1 MTDDARL
8 KICETFVSIQGESSY
23 AGHPCFFVRLTGCNL
38 RCHCCDTTYAYSD
51 GKEMDI
57 GEILSGAR
65 DSGVGLVEV
74 TGGEPLLQKGTPA
87 LIKSLCDEGFS
98 VLVETNGSMKIDGI
112 DSRAVAILDIKTPGS
127 GMAEEMFYGNLEI
140 LRPHDEIKFVIADRA
155 DYVWTKGVIEKFGLA
170 GRNILLSPSFGL
182 LAPEVLVEWIIED
195 RLNVRLNL
203 ELHKYVFG
211 DRRGV

>member
-1 MTDDARL
+1 MA
-8 KICETFVSIQGESSY
+8 
-23 AGHPCFFVRLTGCNL
+23 
-38 RCHCCDTTYAYSD
+38 
-51 GKEMDI
+51 I

-98 VLVETNGSMKIDGI
+98 VLVETNGSMKIDII

-127 GMAEEMFYGNLEI
+127 GMAAEMFYGNLEI
-140 LRPHDEIKFVIADRA
+140 LRLHDEIKFVIADRA
-155 DYVWTKGVIEKFGLA
+155 DYVWTKGVIEKFGLMD
-170 GRNILLSPSFGL
+170 RNILLSPSFGL

-195 RLNVRLNL
+195 HLNVRLNL
-203 ELHKYVFG
+203 QLHKYVFG
-211 DRRGV
+211 NRRGV

>member
-23 AGHPCFFVRLTGCNL
+23 AGQPCFFVRLTGCNL

-112 DSRAVAILDIKTPGS
+112 DSRAVVILDIKTPGS

-182 LAPEVLVEWIIED
+182 LAPEVLVKWIIED

-203 ELHKYVFG
+203 QLHKYVFG

>member
-1 MTDDARL
+1 MTDGVRL

-23 AGHPCFFVRLTGCNL
+23 AGQPCFFVRLTGCNL

-51 GKEMDI
+51 GKEMAM

-87 LIKSLCDEGFS
+87 LIESLCDEGFS
-98 VLVETNGSMKIDGI
+98 VLVETNGSMKIDII
-112 DSRAVAILDIKTPGS
+112 DSRAVVILDIKTPGS
-127 GMAEEMFYGNLEI
+127 GMAAEMFYGNLEI

-182 LAPEVLVEWIIED
+182 LSPEVLVGWIIED

-203 ELHKYVFG
+203 QIHKYVFG

>member
-1 MTDDARL
+1 MTDGVRL

-203 ELHKYVFG
+203 QLHKYVFG

>member
-1 MTDDARL
+1 MTDDVRL

-23 AGHPCFFVRLTGCNL
+23 AGLPCFFVRLTGCNL

-74 TGGEPLLQKGTPA
+74 TGGEPLFQKGTPV
-87 LIKSLCDEGFS
+87 LIKSLCDEGFR

-112 DSRAVAILDIKTPGS
+112 DSRAVAVLDIKTPGS

-155 DYVWTKGVIEKFGLA
+155 DYVWTRGVIEKFGLA

-182 LAPEVLVEWIIED
+182 LAPEVLVEWIVED

-203 ELHKYVFG
+203 QLHKYVFG

>member
-203 ELHKYVFG
+203 QLHKYVFG

>member
-1 MTDDARL
+1 MTNDVRL

-23 AGHPCFFVRLTGCNL
+23 AGQPCFFVRLSGCNL

-51 GKEMDI
+51 GKEMET
-57 GEILSGAR
+57 GEILSRAR
-65 DSGVGLVEV
+65 DSGVRLVEV

-87 LIKSLCDEGFS
+87 LIKSLCDEGFR
-98 VLVETNGSMKIDGI
+98 VLVETNGSMKIDII

-127 GMAEEMFYGNLEI
+127 GMDGEMFYGNLEI
-140 LRPHDEIKFVIADRA
+140 LRPRDEIKFVIADRA
-155 DYVWTKGVIEKFGLA
+155 DYVWTRDVIEKFGLA
-170 GRNILLSPSFGL
+170 GRNILLSPLFGL
-182 LAPEVLVEWIIED
+182 LAPEVLAGWIIED

-203 ELHKYVFG
+203 QLHKYVFG

>member
-1 MTDDARL
+1 MTRDARL

-23 AGHPCFFVRLTGCNL
+23 AGQPCFFVRLTGCNL

-65 DSGVGLVEV
+65 ASGVGLVEV

-98 VLVETNGSMKIDGI
+98 VLVETNGSMKIDII

-155 DYVWTKGVIEKFGLA
+155 DYLWTKGVIGKFGLA

-182 LAPEVLVEWIIED
+182 LSPEVLAGWIIED

-203 ELHKYVFG
+203 QIHKYVFG

>member
-1 MTDDARL
+1 MTDGVRL

-23 AGHPCFFVRLTGCNL
+23 AGQPCFFVRLTGCNL

-127 GMAEEMFYGNLEI
+127 GMAEEMFFGNLEI

-182 LAPEVLVEWIIED
+182 LAPEVLVGWIIAD
-195 RLNVRLNL
+195 CLNVRLNL
-203 ELHKYVFG
+203 QLHKYVFG

>member
-1 MTDDARL
+1 MTNNVRL

-23 AGHPCFFVRLTGCNL
+23 AGLPCFFVRLTGCNL

-74 TGGEPLLQKGTPA
+74 TGGEPLLQKGTPV
-87 LIKSLCDEGFS
+87 LIKSLCDEGFR

-112 DSRAVAILDIKTPGS
+112 DSRAVAVLDIKTPGS

-155 DYVWTKGVIEKFGLA
+155 DYVWTKGVIKKFGLM

-203 ELHKYVFG
+203 QLHKYVFG

>member
-1 MTDDARL
+1 MDDGVRL

-23 AGHPCFFVRLTGCNL
+23 AGQPCFFVRLTGCNL
-38 RCHCCDTTYAYSD
+38 RCHCCDTTYAYSE
-51 GKEMDI
+51 GKEMAIED
-57 GEILSGAR
+57 ILSGAR
-65 DSGVGLVEV
+65 DSGVGLVEI

-98 VLVETNGSMKIDGI
+98 VLVETNGSMKIDLI

-155 DYVWTKGVIEKFGLA
+155 DYLWTKGVIEKFGLMD
-170 GRNILLSPSFGL
+170 RNILLSPSFEL
-182 LAPEVLVEWIIED
+182 LSPEVLVEWIIED
-195 RLNVRLNL
+195 HLNVRLNL
-203 ELHKYVFG
+203 QLHKYVFG